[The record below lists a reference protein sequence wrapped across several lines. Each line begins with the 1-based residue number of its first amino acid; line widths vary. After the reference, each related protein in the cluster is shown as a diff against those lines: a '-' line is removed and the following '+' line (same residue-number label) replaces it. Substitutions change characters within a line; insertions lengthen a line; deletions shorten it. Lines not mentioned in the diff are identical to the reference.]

1 MGNLLQA
8 KASIQITKTLQE
20 VFEAIANPKQMSNY
34 FISFGSDRIEEEGK
48 EVMWGF
54 PEFSETFPIRIGK
67 VVKNEF
73 LSFYWEVNDKEHLVE
88 IKLSPY
94 KDSTIVSVTET
105 GEENTEAGIKW
116 LKENTEGWANFLAC
130 LKAWVEYGI
139 KLRVKAFDYR
149 FDKEYK

>member
-20 VFEAIANPKQMSNY
+20 VFEAIVNPEHMSNY

-48 EVMWGF
+48 EVTWGF
-54 PEFSETFPIRIGK
+54 PEFSETFPIRVGK

-73 LSFYWEVNDKEHLVE
+73 LSFYWEVNNNEHLVE
-88 IKLSPY
+88 IKFSPY
-94 KDSTIVSVTET
+94 KGSTIVSVTET